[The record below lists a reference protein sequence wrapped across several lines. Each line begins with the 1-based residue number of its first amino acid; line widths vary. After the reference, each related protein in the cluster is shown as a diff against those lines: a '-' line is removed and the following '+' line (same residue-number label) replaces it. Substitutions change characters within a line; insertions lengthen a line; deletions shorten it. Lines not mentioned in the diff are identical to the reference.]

1 MKAILKYGKYP
12 SIVAI
17 RNKCKNKD
25 SFSFLEVE
33 KKEREKEILNLYANK
48 AFQNSDISIN
58 LLKEKVDIFC
68 DSVCPNRIALVQI
81 M

>member
-33 KKEREKEILNLYANK
+33 KKERENEILNLDANK
-48 AFQNSDISIN
+48 AFQNSDTSVHV
-58 LLKEKVDIFC
+58 LKEKVDLFC
-68 DSVCPNRIALVQI
+68 DSVYPS
-81 M
+81 